1 MKGLFSA
8 TGGVNPLTGGLVIVP
23 SIRSIAQNLTVLA
36 KLGGFDTGRIQGLL
50 DLVDLGDRGDSK
62 YKTYSLGMKQ
72 RLGIAAALL
81 PNPKLLILD
90 EPTNGLDP
98 AGIQE
103 VRALLR
109 KLADNGTT
117 VFVSSH
123 LLSEIEM
130 ISDYL
135 VMLRLGKVIFSGKT
149 SELLAKQ
156 QPVIVA
162 KPENR
167 ADLDKLVKIAQSV
180 GHSATIIDEAVHV
193 TGESDFSAKFNKAA
207 FEAGIVLSTLTPV
220 RASLEDTL
228 FKFIHRTFTGTQTEI
243 RWALKIAFALENPLR
258 YGGGVSVV
266 VATLIESCLREH
278 EVILISPDEGV
289 SLAKDSLGAK
299 LQKHIPWNC
308 IKNPP
313 SQQFS
318 AESRK
323 AIGELI
329 GSQPDLVHYHLSGN
343 LRFGS

>member
-1 MKGLFSA
+1 MSSPLALDVADLSKKYGDRMALSHANFEVPMGSICGFVGPNGSGKTTTIRMLLGLISPT
-8 TGGVNPLTGGLVIVP
+8 TGSGHVLGESITNVGAMIEGPAFYPALTG
-23 SIRSIAQNLTVLA
+23 AQNLTVLA
-36 KLGGFDTGRIQGLL
+36 KLGGFDTNTIQGLL
-50 DLVDLGDRGDSK
+50 DLVDLGDRGNSK

-81 PNPKLLILD
+81 PKPKLLILD

-130 ISDYL
+130 ISDHL

-167 ADLDKLVKIAQSV
+167 GDLEKLVKIAEAG
-180 GHSATIIDEAVHV
+180 GHSAKIIDESVHV
-193 TGESDFSAKFNKAA
+193 TGTSDFSAKLNKAA
-207 FEAGIVLSTLTPV
+207 FEAGITLESLTPV
-220 RASLEDTL
+220 RASLEDT
-228 FKFIHRTFTGTQTEI
+228 FFEMTGE
-243 RWALKIAFALENPLR
+243 
-258 YGGGVSVV
+258 
-266 VATLIESCLREH
+266 
-278 EVILISPDEGV
+278 
-289 SLAKDSLGAK
+289 
-299 LQKHIPWNC
+299 
-308 IKNPP
+308 
-313 SQQFS
+313 
-318 AESRK
+318 
-323 AIGELI
+323 
-329 GSQPDLVHYHLSGN
+329 
-343 LRFGS
+343 